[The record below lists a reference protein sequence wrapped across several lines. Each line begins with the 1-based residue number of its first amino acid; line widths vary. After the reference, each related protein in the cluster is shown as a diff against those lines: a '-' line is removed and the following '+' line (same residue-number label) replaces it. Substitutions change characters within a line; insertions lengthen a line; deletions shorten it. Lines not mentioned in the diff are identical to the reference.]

1 MNRAEIGRQLLQQS
15 PFLAFRKEELE
26 RIVQRYRSRRNVFV
40 RFGYQWKDKAGN
52 PQTNLSIALRNRLRE
67 LFVEVLDSESKPRY
81 KLNYASLRAQAGK
94 PVLHKIVLDILSADL
109 LFFDVTYINANVFFE
124 LGIAYA
130 ANTNLFLLR
139 RQDSDEDVPSDLS
152 GLTYCSYQ
160 FKRDFRINSSAESDI
175 KAAMRRVLRNKVR
188 AKHED

>member
-1 MNRAEIGRQLLQQS
+1 M
-15 PFLAFRKEELE
+15 
-26 RIVQRYRSRRNVFV
+26 Y
-40 RFGYQWKDKAGN
+40 
-52 PQTNLSIALRNRLRE
+52 LRNRVRE
-67 LFVEVLDSESKPRY
+67 LSVEVLDSESKPRY
-81 KLNYASLRAQAGK
+81 KPNYASLRAQAGK

-139 RQDSDEDVPSDLS
+139 RQHSDEDVPSDLS

-188 AKHED
+188 AKPADYHHSTET